1 MFLAHIMLRFK
12 TRTIDEYFG
21 SEKILK
27 FIEYGEANKHLLG
40 RYDGSLSLYRRCKWI
55 RSIDHHIFKYGND
68 TYGLNYEYAKRLI
81 RKTLREL
88 EIWEKTNASNFFRC

>member
-1 MFLAHIMLRFK
+1 MAHIMLRFK

-27 FIEYGEANKHLLG
+27 FIEYGETNKHLLG

-55 RSIDHHIFKYGND
+55 KSIDHHIFKYGSND
-68 TYGLNYEYAKRLI
+68 TYGINYEYAKRLI

-88 EIWEKTNASNFFRC
+88 EIWEKTNASNIFGC